1 MEAKLLINNKDAYVT
16 WGVRMDDGFLTA
28 LCAPCTMKEYIENE
42 SRLEHGKRVVT
53 DNAKVASREVTL
65 AFTITGTS
73 QSDYLSKREAFF
85 QELYK
90 GAVSVKVP
98 ANSNDVYHLIYLGK
112 SISYA
117 HNRARTSGKCAMK
130 FDEPNPLNRT

>member
-65 AFTITGTS
+65 AFTI
-73 QSDYLSKREAFF
+73 Y
-85 QELYK
+85 
-90 GAVSVKVP
+90 
-98 ANSNDVYHLIYLGK
+98 N
-112 SISYA
+112 
-117 HNRARTSGKCAMK
+117 NRNVTIRLSGKK
-130 FDEPNPLNRT
+130 GSLFPRTL

>member
-65 AFTITGTS
+65 AFTIIWQKGKPF
-73 QSDYLSKREAFF
+73 SKNFIKERY
-85 QELYK
+85 Q
-90 GAVSVKVP
+90 
-98 ANSNDVYHLIYLGK
+98 
-112 SISYA
+112 
-117 HNRARTSGKCAMK
+117 
-130 FDEPNPLNRT
+130 